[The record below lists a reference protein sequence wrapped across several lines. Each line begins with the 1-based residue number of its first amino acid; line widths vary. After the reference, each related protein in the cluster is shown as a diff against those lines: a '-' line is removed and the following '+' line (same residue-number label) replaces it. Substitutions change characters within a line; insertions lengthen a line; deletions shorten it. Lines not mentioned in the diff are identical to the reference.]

1 MSHTPGPWKVADR
14 FHVWTADEVGCEVAV
29 VCSENLDDDGLGQAE
44 ADASLI
50 AAAPTLLCELKRLL
64 SLWEEAIG
72 YEEDYMD
79 MGDSA
84 RAAIAKAEG
93 GE

>member
-14 FHVWTADEVGCEVAV
+14 FHVWTADEVGCEVAM
-29 VCSENLDDDGLGQAE
+29 VCSENLDDDGLVQAE

-50 AAAPTLLCELKRLL
+50 AAAPALLKACELLL
-64 SLWEEAIG
+64 IYLGDWDDP
-72 YEEDYMD
+72 EDETCVA
-79 MGDSA
+79 A
-84 RAAIAKAEG
+84 RQAIAQAKG